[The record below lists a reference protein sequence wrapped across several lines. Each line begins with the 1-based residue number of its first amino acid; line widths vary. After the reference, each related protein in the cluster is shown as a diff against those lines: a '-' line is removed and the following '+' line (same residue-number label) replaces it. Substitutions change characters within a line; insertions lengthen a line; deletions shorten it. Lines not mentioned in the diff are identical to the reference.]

1 MLHPRLLCPMLLL
14 LMLHQPSLPHL
25 RLLPPRLLLWT
36 LLQLKVL
43 LPTPLHRRL
52 PQASFKLVRPREIA
66 RTGKSSVIKLCRH
79 LPAQTTTV
87 IPLVL
92 TVVLATLPRQ
102 SLATVLAEAAM
113 ATMTVAQVVLPIP
126 VPQAQVPHRTQCM
139 AWLVLPH
146 AISMP
151 GWRGICTR
159 KVVVR
164 LCLVVGHG
172 RCDDSYTYA
181 PRLLCLRLCLCRC
194 FAAPLRESR

>member
-1 MLHPRLLCPMLLL
+1 M
-14 LMLHQPSLPHL
+14 
-25 RLLPPRLLLWT
+25 

-52 PQASFKLVRPREIA
+52 PQPSFKLVRPPEMA

-151 GWRGICTR
+151 AWRGICTR

-164 LCLVVGHG
+164 LCLVGGHG
-172 RCDDSYTYA
+172 RCDDSHTYA
-181 PRLLCLRLCLCRC
+181 PRLLCLRLCLCHC